1 MAKGF
6 PASPLQRFHDRRC
19 PSGSG
24 WGEAPARACLRAARC
39 GRSREGHADGGS
51 HRPLARETSVGASC
65 ALSNGYVR
73 GRKIP
78 GDVGRESEAEAIRGR
93 AHGGALSNE
102 GALSD
107 GGQAV
112 TTRRRSRSRRR
123 LWRPTE
129 RKPGSGRKP
138 GVGWRL
144 RSSRAKA
151 REASR
156 ARKRE
161 LGMLGDVGIGRFAGC
176 ARGLFVL
183 QKSTSGVW
191 SSTASNQGARGS
203 SPPALHSV
211 RRGEARRVK
220 GRR

>member
-1 MAKGF
+1 VAKGF

-24 WGEAPARACLRAARC
+24 WGEAPARACLRAARR

-73 GRKIP
+73 GRKVP

-93 AHGGALSNE
+93 ARGASLDHETEVSIQKR
-102 GALSD
+102 LRRFT
-107 GGQAV
+107 V
-112 TTRRRSRSRRR
+112 T
-123 LWRPTE
+123 
-129 RKPGSGRKP
+129 KPDSGRKP